1 MQFRSAAETNNFP
14 QTLLPPSL
22 PILGT
27 FAILA
32 VGFWEEILWRV
43 GNKCFLSPS
52 AIALSF
58 PPMLFSFPADF
69 HSRRILARK
78 TRASRPPLAARCQ
91 LGG

>member
-14 QTLLPPSL
+14 QTFLPLSL

-43 GNKCFLSPS
+43 ENKCFLSPS

-78 TRASRPPLAARCQ
+78 TRVDRRLPPVVSLADK
-91 LGG
+91 